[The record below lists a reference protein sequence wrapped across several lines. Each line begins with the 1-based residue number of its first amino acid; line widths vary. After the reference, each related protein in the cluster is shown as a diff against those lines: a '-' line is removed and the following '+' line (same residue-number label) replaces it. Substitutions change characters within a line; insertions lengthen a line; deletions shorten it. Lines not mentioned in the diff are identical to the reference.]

1 MGTWPQAGQPGPR
14 WPPWPGAWTPC
25 QWAGASL
32 QGHVQMLKSSNP
44 TEGDPSASGQLV
56 CPREG
61 GQARMCLGAIL
72 ALHACAG
79 PCVSFTSQSPRSL
92 GVHPAVRSS
101 SSSITSFV
109 GPGGCCAKADF
120 QYSLGSSDHR
130 QHLPLGRP
138 G

>member
-1 MGTWPQAGQPGPR
+1 MGTWPRARQPGPGG
-14 WPPWPGAWTPC
+14 PPWPGAWTPS
-25 QWAGASL
+25 QWAGASP
-32 QGHVQMLKSSNP
+32 QGHVQMPKSSNSA
-44 TEGDPSASGQLV
+44 EGGPPAGGQLV
-56 CPREG
+56 RPGEG

-79 PCVSFTSQSPRSL
+79 PRVSFTNQSPRSL

-101 SSSITSFV
+101 SSAIMSFV

-120 QYSLGSSDHR
+120 QYSPGSSDHR